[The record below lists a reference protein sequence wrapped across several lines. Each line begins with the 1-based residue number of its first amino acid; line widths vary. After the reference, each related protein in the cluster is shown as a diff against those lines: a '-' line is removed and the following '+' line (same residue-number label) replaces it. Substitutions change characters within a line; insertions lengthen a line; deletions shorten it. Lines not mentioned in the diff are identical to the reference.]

1 VKAEY
6 KMAKDQKKKP
16 ISFAWEGTNR
26 KGQKVKGDISG
37 TNLATVKAQLRKQGI
52 KPSKVKKKT
61 KSLFSFGGSKK
72 ITALDITF
80 FTRQMAT
87 MMKAGVPL
95 VQSFDIVGD
104 GVDNPAM
111 RELIAQVRDD
121 VSAGND
127 FASALKKHPKH
138 FDELFCNLIE
148 SGEQS
153 GALEQMLDKVAIYK
167 EKTEALKAKIKKAMM
182 YPAVTL
188 LIASIVT
195 VILLVK
201 VVPTFESMFKS
212 FGSELPAPTK
222 MVVAISEW
230 TQAYW
235 WVMVAIIVG
244 FVVGLK
250 QALARSPAF
259 KDKFEAGL
267 LKAPVFGDLIM
278 KAAIARFA
286 RVLSTTFAAGVPLV
300 EALESVAG
308 AVGNS
313 VYRKAV
319 LTVRDEVSQGQQM
332 HFAMKSTG
340 VFPNMVVQM
349 TSIGEESGAL
359 DTMLSKAADY
369 FEDEVDNAVD
379 NLTALM
385 EPLVMSFLGVV
396 IGGMIVAMYLPIF
409 EMGKAI

>member
-1 VKAEY
+1 
-6 KMAKDQKKKP
+6 MAKDLKQKKAQKQLL
-16 ISFAWEGTNR
+16 FEWEGTNR
-26 KGQKVKGDISG
+26 KGQKVKGETSG
-37 TNLATVKAQLRKQGI
+37 PNLATVKAQLRKQGVQ
-52 KPSKVKKKT
+52 PGKVKKKAT
-61 KSLFSFGGSKK
+61 SLFSFGGGGKV
-72 ITALDITF
+72 TPLDITF

-95 VQSFDIVGD
+95 VQSFDIVGE
-104 GVDNPAM
+104 GVDNPALKT
-111 RELIAQVRDD
+111 LIAQVRDD

-153 GALEQMLDKVAIYK
+153 GALETMLDKVAVYK
-167 EKTEALKAKIKKAMM
+167 EKTEALKKKIKKAMM

-188 LIASIVT
+188 AIASIVT

-235 WVMVAIIVG
+235 YYMLGIVVG
-244 FVVGLK
+244 AVVGLK

-267 LKAPVFGDLIM
+267 LKAPVFGDLLM

-300 EALESVAG
+300 EALDSVAG

-319 LTVRDEVSQGQQM
+319 LNVRDEVSQGQQM
-332 HFAMKSTG
+332 HSAMKATG

-359 DTMLSKAADY
+359 DSMLSKAADY

>member
-1 VKAEY
+1 
-6 KMAKDQKKKP
+6 MAKDKKQKTQE
-16 ISFAWEGTNR
+16 FEWEGLNR
-26 KGQKVKGDISG
+26 KGQKIKGAISG
-37 TNLATVKAQLRKQGI
+37 ANLATVKAQLRKQGI
-52 KPSKVKKKT
+52 QPGKVKKKAT
-61 KSLFSFGGSKK
+61 PLFSFGNGARK
-72 ITALDITF
+72 ITPTDVSF

-111 RELIAQVRDD
+111 KTLIGQVRDD

-153 GALEQMLDKVAIYK
+153 GALEQMLDKVAIYQ
-167 EKTEALKAKIKKAMM
+167 EKTEALKKKIKKAMM

-188 LIASIVT
+188 TIAAIVT

-235 WVMVAIIVG
+235 WVMLAIIVG

-267 LKAPVFGDLIM
+267 LKAPIFGDLIM
-278 KAAIARFA
+278 KAAVARFA
-286 RVLSTTFAAGVPLV
+286 RVLATTFAAGVPLV

-319 LTVRDEVSQGQQM
+319 LNVRDEVSQGQQM
-332 HFAMKSTG
+332 HFAMRATG

-359 DTMLSKAADY
+359 DSMLGKAADY

-379 NLTALM
+379 GLTAMM

-396 IGGMIVAMYLPIF
+396 IGGLIVAMYLPIF
-409 EMGKAI
+409 EMGNAM

>member
-1 VKAEY
+1 
-6 KMAKDQKKKP
+6 MAKDKTPKQVT
-16 ISFAWEGTNR
+16 FEWEGSNR
-26 KGQKVKGDISG
+26 KGQKVKGETSG
-37 TNLATVKAQLRKQGI
+37 PNMATVKAQLRKQGI
-52 KPSKVKKKT
+52 QPGKVKKKAT
-61 KSLFSFGGSKK
+61 PLISFGGSKK
-72 ITALDITF
+72 ITSTDITF

-111 RELIAQVRDD
+111 KKLISQVRDD

-127 FASALKKHPKH
+127 FASALQKHPNH
-138 FDELFCNLIE
+138 FDELFCNLIQ

-153 GALEQMLDKVAIYK
+153 GALETMLDKVAIYQ

-182 YPAVTL
+182 YPAITMLV
-188 LIASIVT
+188 AAVVT

-212 FGSELPAPTK
+212 FGSDLPAPTK

-235 WVMVAIIVG
+235 YYMVAAVIG
-244 FVVGLK
+244 FIFTLK
-250 QALARSPAF
+250 QALAKSPAF

-278 KAAIARFA
+278 KAAVARFA

-319 LTVRDEVSQGQQM
+319 ISVRDEVSQGQQM

-359 DTMLSKAADY
+359 DSMLSKAADY

-379 NLTALM
+379 NLTSLM

>member
-1 VKAEY
+1 
-6 KMAKDQKKKP
+6 MAKDKQPKSIP
-16 ISFAWEGTNR
+16 FEWEGINR
-26 KGQKVKGDISG
+26 KGQKIKGETSG
-37 TNLATVKAQLRKQGI
+37 PNAATVKAQLRKQGI
-52 KPSKVKKKT
+52 QPGKVKKKAT
-61 KSLFSFGGSKK
+61 SLFSFGGSKK
-72 ITALDITF
+72 ITSTDITF

-111 RELIAQVRDD
+111 KTLISDIRDD

-127 FASALKKHPKH
+127 FASALQKHPKH

-153 GALEQMLDKVAIYK
+153 GALETMLDKVAVYQ

-182 YPAVTL
+182 YPAITL
-188 LIASIVT
+188 LVASVVT

-212 FGSELPAPTK
+212 FGSDLPAPTK

-235 WVMVAIIVG
+235 YYMVAIVIGAVIT
-244 FVVGLK
+244 LK
-250 QALARSPAF
+250 QALDKSPAF

-278 KAAIARFA
+278 KAAVARFA

-319 LTVRDEVSQGQQM
+319 INVRDEVSQGQQM
-332 HFAMKSTG
+332 HFAMKATG

-359 DTMLSKAADY
+359 DAMLSKAADY

-379 NLTALM
+379 NLTSLM

>member
-1 VKAEY
+1 
-6 KMAKDQKKKP
+6 MAKKEKKP
-16 ISFAWEGTNR
+16 VTYSWQGKDKSGNAS
-26 KGQKVKGDISG
+26 KGKIDAPDV
-37 TNLATVKAQLRKQGI
+37 ATAKALLRKQGI
-52 KPSKVKKKT
+52 LPGKVAKQSSI
-61 KSLFSFGGSKK
+61 SLFSKK
-72 ITALDITF
+72 SQPIKPLDIAQ

-104 GVDNPAM
+104 GADNPAM
-111 RELIAQVRDD
+111 KKLISEIRED

-127 FASALKKHPKH
+127 FASALRKHPKH
-138 FDELFCNLIE
+138 FDDLFCNLIG

-153 GALEQMLDKVAIYK
+153 GALEEMLEKVAIYQ

-182 YPAVTL
+182 YPAITL
-188 LIASIVT
+188 IVASVVT

-212 FGSELPAPTK
+212 FGSDLPAPTK

-230 TQAYW
+230 MQAYW
-235 WVMVAIIVG
+235 YYILGGVMAFGI
-244 FVVGLK
+244 GLK
-250 QALARSPAF
+250 QALLRSPKF

-267 LKAPVFGDLIM
+267 LKTPVFGDLIM
-278 KAAIARFA
+278 KAAVARFA

-300 EALESVAG
+300 EALESVSG

-319 LTVRDEVSQGQQM
+319 LNVRDEVSQGQQM

-359 DTMLSKAADY
+359 DSMLAKAADY

-385 EPLVMSFLGVV
+385 EPMVMSFLGVV
-396 IGGMIVAMYLPIF
+396 IGGMIIAMYLPIF

>member
-1 VKAEY
+1 
-6 KMAKDQKKKP
+6 MAKDTKKKLQN
-16 ISFAWEGTNR
+16 FEWEGTNR
-26 KGQKVKGDISG
+26 KGQKVKGETSG
-37 TNLATVKAQLRKQGI
+37 PNLATVKAQLRKQGVQ
-52 KPSKVKKKT
+52 PGKVKKKST
-61 KSLFSFGGSKK
+61 PLLSFGGSKK
-72 ITALDITF
+72 ITSTDITF

-104 GVDNPAM
+104 GADNPAM
-111 RELIAQVRDD
+111 KELIAQVRDD

-138 FDELFCNLIE
+138 FDDLFCNLIE

-153 GALEQMLDKVAIYK
+153 GALEQMLEKVAIYQ
-167 EKTEALKAKIKKAMM
+167 EKTQALKAKIKKAMM
-182 YPAVTL
+182 YPAVTMV
-188 LIASIVT
+188 IASVVT

-212 FGSELPAPTK
+212 FGSELPAPTI
-222 MVVAISEW
+222 MGVAMSEW

-235 WVMVAIIVG
+235 DYLVAAVVG
-244 FVVGLK
+244 FAFSLK

-319 LTVRDEVSQGQQM
+319 LNVKDEVSQGQQM
-332 HFAMKSTG
+332 HFAMKATG

-359 DTMLSKAADY
+359 DSMLSKAADY

>member
-1 VKAEY
+1 
-6 KMAKDQKKKP
+6 MAKDKKP
-16 ISFAWEGTNR
+16 KIQQFEWEGINR
-26 KGQKVKGDISG
+26 KGQKVKGEISG
-37 TNLATVKAQLRKQGI
+37 PNVATVKAQLRKQGVQ
-52 KPSKVKKKT
+52 PGKVKKHST
-61 KSLFSFGGSKK
+61 PLFSFGSGGK
-72 ITALDITF
+72 ITPLDITF

-95 VQSFDIVGD
+95 VQSFDIVGE

-111 RELIAQVRDD
+111 KKLIAQVRDD

-153 GALEQMLDKVAIYK
+153 GALETMLDKVAIYK
-167 EKTEALKAKIKKAMM
+167 EKTEALKKKIRKAMM

-188 LIASIVT
+188 AIASIVT

-201 VVPTFESMFKS
+201 VVPTFESMFES

-222 MVVAISEW
+222 MVVAVSEW

-235 WVMVAIIVG
+235 WVLLGIVVG
-244 FVVGLK
+244 SIVGLK

-259 KDKFEAGL
+259 KDKFEAAL

-278 KAAIARFA
+278 KAAVARFA
-286 RVLSTTFAAGVPLV
+286 RVLATTFAAGVPLV
-300 EALESVAG
+300 EALDSVAG

-319 LTVRDEVSQGQQM
+319 LNVRDEVSQGQQM
-332 HFAMKSTG
+332 HFAMKATG

-359 DTMLSKAADY
+359 DSMLSKAADY

-379 NLTALM
+379 GLTALM

-409 EMGKAI
+409 EMGNAI

>member
-1 VKAEY
+1 
-6 KMAKDQKKKP
+6 MAKDQKKRS
-16 ISFAWEGTNR
+16 ISFEWEGTNR
-26 KGQKVKGDISG
+26 KGQKVKGEIFG
-37 TNLATVKAQLRKQGI
+37 TNLATVKAQLRKQGVQ
-52 KPSKVKKKT
+52 PGKVKKKT

-104 GVDNPAM
+104 GVDNTAM
-111 RELIAQVRDD
+111 KELIAQVRDD

-188 LIASIVT
+188 AIASIVT

-212 FGSELPAPTK
+212 FGSELPAPTQ

-235 WVMVAIIVG
+235 WVMVAVIVG
-244 FVVGLK
+244 FVVSLK

>member
-6 KMAKDQKKKP
+6 KMAKDQKKKS

-52 KPSKVKKKT
+52 KPGKVKKKT

-235 WVMVAIIVG
+235 WVMVAVIVG

-259 KDKFEAGL
+259 KDKFEASL

-332 HFAMKSTG
+332 HVAMKSTG

>member
-1 VKAEY
+1 
-6 KMAKDQKKKP
+6 MAKDKKP
-16 ISFAWEGTNR
+16 KIQQFEWEGINR
-26 KGQKVKGDISG
+26 KGQKVKGEISG
-37 TNLATVKAQLRKQGI
+37 PNLATVKAQLRKQGVQ
-52 KPSKVKKKT
+52 PGKVKKH
-61 KSLFSFGGSKK
+61 SAPLFSFGSGGK
-72 ITALDITF
+72 ITPLDITF

-95 VQSFDIVGD
+95 VQSFDIVGE

-111 RELIAQVRDD
+111 KKLIAQVRDD

-167 EKTEALKAKIKKAMM
+167 EKTEALKKKIRKAMM
-182 YPAVTL
+182 YPAVTFA
-188 LIASIVT
+188 IASIVT

-201 VVPTFESMFKS
+201 VVPTFESMFES

-222 MVVAISEW
+222 MVVAVSEW

-235 WVMVAIIVG
+235 WVLLGIVVG
-244 FVVGLK
+244 SIVGLK

-259 KDKFEAGL
+259 KDKFEAAL

-278 KAAIARFA
+278 KAAVARFA
-286 RVLSTTFAAGVPLV
+286 RVLATTFAAGVPLV
-300 EALESVAG
+300 EALDSVAG

-319 LTVRDEVSQGQQM
+319 LNVRDEVSQGQQM
-332 HFAMKSTG
+332 HFAMKATG

-359 DTMLSKAADY
+359 DSMLSKAADY

-379 NLTALM
+379 GLTALM

-409 EMGKAI
+409 EMGNAI

>member
-1 VKAEY
+1 
-6 KMAKDQKKKP
+6 MATDKKKKSLP
-16 ISFAWEGTNR
+16 FEWEGTNR
-26 KGQKVKGDISG
+26 KGQKVKGEISG
-37 TNLATVKAQLRKQGI
+37 ANLATVKAQLRKQGVQ
-52 KPSKVKKKT
+52 PSKVKKKT
-61 KSLFSFGGSKK
+61 KSLLSFGGGGK
-72 ITALDITF
+72 ITSQDITF

-104 GVDNPAM
+104 GVDNQAM
-111 RELIAQVRDD
+111 KELIAKVRDD

-167 EKTEALKAKIKKAMM
+167 EKTEALRAKIKKAMM

-188 LIASIVT
+188 AIASIVT

-235 WVMVAIIVG
+235 WVMVAVIVG
-244 FVVGLK
+244 FVTGLK

-267 LKAPVFGDLIM
+267 LKAPIFGDLLM
-278 KAAIARFA
+278 KAAVARFA

-319 LTVRDEVSQGQQM
+319 LSVRDEVSQGQQM

>member
-1 VKAEY
+1 
-6 KMAKDQKKKP
+6 MAKVNKQKSLP
-16 ISFAWEGTNR
+16 FEWEGTNR
-26 KGQKVKGDISG
+26 KGQKVKGEISG
-37 TNLATVKAQLRKQGI
+37 ANLATVKAQLRKQGVQ
-52 KPSKVKKKT
+52 PGKVKKKT
-61 KSLFSFGGSKK
+61 KSLFSFGGGGKVTS
-72 ITALDITF
+72 IDITF

-111 RELIAQVRDD
+111 KELIAQVRDD

-127 FASALKKHPKH
+127 FASALKKHPKY

-153 GALEQMLDKVAIYK
+153 GALEQMLEKVAIYQ
-167 EKTEALKAKIKKAMM
+167 EKTQALKAKIKKAMM

-188 LIASIVT
+188 AIASIVT

-235 WVMVAIIVG
+235 WVMVAVIVG
-244 FVVGLK
+244 FVVSLK

-319 LTVRDEVSQGQQM
+319 LNVRDEVSQGQQM

>member
-1 VKAEY
+1 
-6 KMAKDQKKKP
+6 MANNKKEKLH
-16 ISFAWEGTNR
+16 SFEWEGVNR
-26 KGQKVKGDISG
+26 KGQKIKGETSG
-37 TNLATVKAQLRKQGI
+37 PNLATVKAQLRKQGVQ
-52 KPSKVKKKT
+52 PGKVKKKA
-61 KSLFSFGGSKK
+61 SALLSFGGGGKK
-72 ITALDITF
+72 ITSSDITF

-104 GVDNPAM
+104 GADNQAM
-111 RELIAQVRDD
+111 KLLIAQIRDD

-127 FASALKKHPKH
+127 FASALQKHPKH

-153 GALEQMLDKVAIYK
+153 GALEQMLDKVAIYQ
-167 EKTEALKAKIKKAMM
+167 EKTQALKAKIKKAMM
-182 YPAVTL
+182 YPAITLIIASVVTAIL
-188 LIASIVT
+188 LI
-195 VILLVK
+195 K
-201 VVPTFESMFKS
+201 VVPTFDSMFRS

-230 TQAYW
+230 MQAYW
-235 WVMVAIIVG
+235 YIMLGIIVG
-244 FVVGLK
+244 FVVSLK

-259 KDKFEAGL
+259 KDRFEAGL
-267 LKAPVFGDLIM
+267 LKAPVFGDLLM

-300 EALESVAG
+300 EALDSVAG

-319 LTVRDEVSQGQQM
+319 LNVRDEVSQGQQM
-332 HFAMKSTG
+332 HFAMKATG

-359 DTMLSKAADY
+359 DSMLSKAADY
-369 FEDEVDNAVD
+369 FESEVDDAVD

>member
-1 VKAEY
+1 
-6 KMAKDQKKKP
+6 MAKKKQEKQHQ
-16 ISFAWEGTNR
+16 FEWEGTNR
-26 KGQKVKGDISG
+26 KGQKVKGDTSG
-37 TNLATVKAQLRKQGI
+37 PNLATVKAQLRKQGVQ
-52 KPSKVKKKT
+52 PGKVKKKAT
-61 KSLFSFGGSKK
+61 PLLSFGGGGKV
-72 ITALDITF
+72 TPADITF

-95 VQSFDIVGD
+95 VQSFDIVGE
-104 GVDNPAM
+104 GVDNKAM
-111 RELIAQVRDD
+111 KELIAQVRDD

-138 FDELFCNLIE
+138 FDDLFCNLIE

-153 GALEQMLDKVAIYK
+153 GALEQMLEKVAVYK
-167 EKTEALKAKIKKAMM
+167 EKTEALKKKIKKAMM

-188 LIASIVT
+188 AIASIVT

-201 VVPTFESMFKS
+201 VVPTFETMFKS
-212 FGSELPAPTK
+212 FGSELPAPTQ

-235 WVMVAIIVG
+235 YIMLGSVIG
-244 FVVGLK
+244 FVVALK
-250 QALARSPAF
+250 QALERSPAF

-286 RVLSTTFAAGVPLV
+286 RVLATTFAAGVPLV
-300 EALESVAG
+300 EALDSVAG

-332 HFAMKSTG
+332 HFAMKATG

-359 DTMLSKAADY
+359 DSMLSKAADY
-369 FEDEVDNAVD
+369 FEEEVDNAVD
-379 NLTALM
+379 GLTALM

>member
-1 VKAEY
+1 
-6 KMAKDQKKKP
+6 MAKEKKKKLQ
-16 ISFAWEGTNR
+16 IFQWEGTNR
-26 KGQKVKGDISG
+26 KGQKVKGETSG
-37 TNLATVKAQLRKQGI
+37 PNLATVKAQLRKQGVQ
-52 KPSKVKKKT
+52 PGKVKR
-61 KSLFSFGGSKK
+61 KSTPLISFGGSGK
-72 ITALDITF
+72 ITSADITF

-104 GVDNPAM
+104 GVDNKAM
-111 RELIAQVRDD
+111 KELIAQVRDD

-138 FDELFCNLIE
+138 FDELFCNLVE

-153 GALEQMLDKVAIYK
+153 GALEQMLDKVAVYK
-167 EKTEALKAKIKKAMM
+167 EKTEALRAKIKKAMM

-188 LIASIVT
+188 IIASIVT
-195 VILLVK
+195 AILLIK
-201 VVPTFESMFKS
+201 VVPTFDSMFKS
-212 FGSELPAPTK
+212 FGSELPAPTQ

-230 TQAYW
+230 MQAYW
-235 WVMVAIIVG
+235 YFIVAIIVG
-244 FVVGLK
+244 IVVSLK

-267 LKAPVFGDLIM
+267 LKTPVFGDLLM
-278 KAAIARFA
+278 KAAVARFA

-319 LTVRDEVSQGQQM
+319 LSVRDEVSQGQQM

-359 DTMLSKAADY
+359 DTMLAKAADY

-379 NLTALM
+379 SLTSLM

>member
-1 VKAEY
+1 
-6 KMAKDQKKKP
+6 MAKDKKTK
-16 ISFAWEGTNR
+16 SLQFEWEGKNR
-26 KGQKVKGDISG
+26 KGQTVKGETTG
-37 TNLATVKAQLRKQGI
+37 PNLATIKAQLRKQGI
-52 KPSKVKKKT
+52 QPGKVKKKAVP
-61 KSLFSFGGSKK
+61 LFSFGSGGKV
-72 ITALDITF
+72 TPADISF
-80 FTRQMAT
+80 FSRQMAT

-104 GVDNPAM
+104 GTDNPAM
-111 RELIAQVRDD
+111 KKLITQIRDD

-127 FASALKKHPKH
+127 FASALKKHPKS
-138 FDELFCNLIE
+138 FDDLFCNLVQ

-153 GALEQMLDKVAIYK
+153 GALEEMLDKVATYQ
-167 EKTEALKAKIKKAMM
+167 EKTEALKKKIKKAMM

-188 LIASIVT
+188 TIAAIVT

-201 VVPTFESMFKS
+201 VVPTFESMFES

-222 MVVAISEW
+222 FVVGISEW
-230 TQAYW
+230 MQAYW
-235 WVMVAIIVG
+235 YVILGIIVT
-244 FVVGLK
+244 FIVILK

-278 KAAIARFA
+278 KAAVARFA

-319 LTVRDEVSQGQQM
+319 LNVRDEVSQGQQM
-332 HFAMKSTG
+332 HFAMRATG

-359 DTMLSKAADY
+359 DGMLAKAANY
-369 FEDEVDNAVD
+369 FEEEVDNAVD
-379 NLTALM
+379 GLTAMM
-385 EPLVMSFLGVV
+385 EPLVMAFLGVV
-396 IGGMIVAMYLPIF
+396 IGGLIVAMYLPIF
-409 EMGKAI
+409 EMGNAM

>member
-1 VKAEY
+1 
-6 KMAKDQKKKP
+6 MAKDNKQKSL
-16 ISFAWEGTNR
+16 SFEWEGINR
-26 KGQKVKGDISG
+26 KGQKVKGETSG
-37 TNLATVKAQLRKQGI
+37 PNLATVKAQLRKQGI
-52 KPSKVKKKT
+52 QPGKVKKKST
-61 KSLFSFGGSKK
+61 SLLNFGGGGK
-72 ITALDITF
+72 ITSTDITF

-104 GVDNPAM
+104 GVDNLAM
-111 RELIAQVRDD
+111 KELISKVRDD

-127 FASALKKHPKH
+127 FASALQKHPKH

-153 GALEQMLDKVAIYK
+153 GALEQMLDKVAVYK
-167 EKTEALKAKIKKAMM
+167 EKTEALRAKIKKAMM
-182 YPAVTL
+182 YPAITL
-188 LIASIVT
+188 IIASVVT

-212 FGSELPAPTK
+212 FGSDLPAPTK

-230 TQAYW
+230 TQTYW
-235 WVMVAIIVG
+235 WVMLAVIVS
-244 FVVGLK
+244 FVVGMK

-259 KDKFEAGL
+259 KDRFEELL
-267 LKAPVFGDLIM
+267 LKAPVFGDLLM
-278 KAAIARFA
+278 KAAVARFA
-286 RVLSTTFAAGVPLV
+286 RVLSTTCAAGVPLV
-300 EALESVAG
+300 EALDSVAG

-319 LTVRDEVSQGQQM
+319 INVRDEVSQGQQM
-332 HFAMKSTG
+332 HFAMKATG

>member
-1 VKAEY
+1 
-6 KMAKDQKKKP
+6 MAKDKTPKQVT
-16 ISFAWEGTNR
+16 FEWEGSNR
-26 KGQKVKGDISG
+26 KGQKVKGETSG
-37 TNLATVKAQLRKQGI
+37 PNMATVKAQLRKQGI
-52 KPSKVKKKT
+52 QPGKVKKKAT
-61 KSLFSFGGSKK
+61 PLINFGGSKK
-72 ITALDITF
+72 ITSTDITF

-111 RELIAQVRDD
+111 KKLISQVRDD

-127 FASALKKHPKH
+127 FASALQKHPNH
-138 FDELFCNLIE
+138 FDELFCNLIQ

-153 GALEQMLDKVAIYK
+153 GALETMLDKVAIYQ

-182 YPAVTL
+182 YPAITMLV
-188 LIASIVT
+188 AAVVT

-212 FGSELPAPTK
+212 FGSDLPAPTK

-235 WVMVAIIVG
+235 YYMVAAVIG
-244 FVVGLK
+244 FIFTLK
-250 QALARSPAF
+250 QALAKSPAF

-278 KAAIARFA
+278 KAAVARFA

-319 LTVRDEVSQGQQM
+319 INVRDEVSQGQQM
-332 HFAMKSTG
+332 HFAMKATG

-359 DTMLSKAADY
+359 DSMLSKAADY

-379 NLTALM
+379 NLTSLM